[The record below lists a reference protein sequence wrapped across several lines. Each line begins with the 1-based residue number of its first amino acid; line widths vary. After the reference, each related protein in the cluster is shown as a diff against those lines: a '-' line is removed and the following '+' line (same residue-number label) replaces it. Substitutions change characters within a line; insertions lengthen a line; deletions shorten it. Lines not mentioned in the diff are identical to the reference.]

1 MPFSDFY
8 NKNCLITA
16 NYSTLSTVN
25 TNNNLLNISALNLLK
40 EYNATISNKN
50 QDVPSALL

>member
-1 MPFSDFY
+1 MLFSDFY

-16 NYSTLSTVN
+16 NYSTLSTVT
-25 TNNNLLNISALNLLK
+25 TNDNLLSISALNLLM

-50 QDVPSALL
+50 QHVLSASL